1 MIPLLSMR
9 MFGINIE
16 EKLKSR
22 KLIESLFMDSNGF
35 LHYPFKINY
44 KIFQQTEDI
53 DFPAKFT
60 VSVSKKRFK
69 RAVDRNNIKRKI
81 REAFRKNKH
90 LLYENL
96 KKSGLKIN
104 FIIIYISSENLDYVT
119 IEKELVQML
128 IKLNEH
134 LIMQKG

>member
-1 MIPLLSMR
+1 

-35 LHYPFKINY
+35 LQYPFKINY

-81 REAFRKNKH
+81 REAFRKNKY

-96 KKSGLKIN
+96 KKNGLKIN

-134 LIMQKG
+134 LNKQNG

>member
-1 MIPLLSMR
+1 MR

-35 LHYPFKINY
+35 LQYPFKINY

-81 REAFRKNKH
+81 REAFRKNKY

-96 KKSGLKIN
+96 KKNGLKIN

-134 LIMQKG
+134 LNKQNG

>member
-53 DFPAKFT
+53 AFPAKFT

-96 KKSGLKIN
+96 KNSRIKIN

-134 LIMQKG
+134 LIKQKG

>member
-1 MIPLLSMR
+1 MR

-22 KLIESLFMDSNGF
+22 KLIESLFFDSNGF

-44 KIFQQTEDI
+44 KTFQQTEDI

-81 REAFRKNKH
+81 REAFRKNKYM
-90 LLYENL
+90 LYENL

-134 LIMQKG
+134 LNKQNG